1 MAGPGRGAGMRP
13 RRVEQ
18 VVPAAART
26 ISSLRDVGYELP
38 QAVADLVDNSVSA
51 GATVVTVDLHFD
63 GIDSWI
69 RIADN
74 GKGMDTT
81 TLTESLRYGSVRE
94 YGGDDLG
101 KFGFGLKS
109 ASTSQCRRVV
119 VASRRALE
127 RARIEV
133 RALDLAHI
141 EKTNRWEILVVDPAQ
156 RPAHLVDPLRDTTGT
171 VVLWED
177 LDRILDYKDPWGGW
191 AKRKLLDR
199 AEAIAEHLG
208 MVFHRFLAGRVRR
221 HRLQIYVNGAVVDA
235 WDPFC
240 TDQQATTVL
249 PEHDFRVASES
260 GMGIVHVTPYVLP
273 DKSDFSDSAAWHRAS
288 GPLKWNRQQ
297 GLYIYRANRLIQ
309 WGGWSRIRTIDEHTK
324 LARVA
329 LDFSP
334 NLDEAFG
341 INISKAIVKLPID
354 LREEIEP
361 VVNQVARIAAQ
372 RYRKG
377 GDGRGGS
384 PRGRASPTPTPPPRP
399 TPPPPPPSP
408 SGSWPTADYGDPG
421 TEPGANAAGPREN
434 GAAGRTSLVAQAA
447 REAIEAAA
455 RAAGEQAALERIVAS
470 LRRSAPEVARDLG
483 W

>member
-1 MAGPGRGAGMRP
+1 VAQSERKPKGRKP
-13 RRVEQ
+13 RVEQ

-26 ISSLRDVGYELP
+26 ISSLRDIGYELP
-38 QAVADLVDNSVSA
+38 QAIADLVDNSLEA
-51 GATVVTVDLHFD
+51 GASLVDIDLHFE
-63 GIDSWI
+63 GTESWI

-74 GKGMDTT
+74 GRGMDTT
-81 TLTESLRYGSVRE
+81 TLTESLRYGSVRDYDNE
-94 YGGDDLG
+94 DLG

-119 VASRRALE
+119 VASRRGKE
-127 RARIEV
+127 RARVEV
-133 RALDLAHI
+133 RALDLDHI
-141 EKTNRWEILVVDPAQ
+141 ERTDRWEILVVEPDE
-156 RPAHLVDPLRDTTGT
+156 RPAHLVEPLLKNTGT

-191 AKRKLLDR
+191 AHRKLLER

-208 MVFHRFLAGRVRR
+208 MVFHRFIAGQVRGKKLR
-221 HRLQIYVNGAVVDA
+221 IRVNGAVVEP

-240 TDQQATTVL
+240 RNEQATTPL
-249 PEHDFRVASES
+249 PEHDFRVASDQ
-260 GMGIVHVTPYVLP
+260 GMGIVHVSPYVLP
-273 DKSDFSDSAAWHRAS
+273 DKSDFSDAAAWQRAS

-309 WGGWSRIRTIDEHTK
+309 WGGWSRIRTIDEHSK

-334 NLDEAFG
+334 NLDAAFG

-354 LREEIEP
+354 LRDDIEP
-361 VVNQVARIAAQ
+361 VVNQVARIAGQ

-377 GDGRGGS
+377 SDGK
-384 PRGRASPTPTPPPRP
+384 GRST
-399 TPPPPPPSP
+399 PPPPSP
-408 SGSWPTADYGDPG
+408 RPGAGGSGSVDSGHSGVSQPG
-421 TEPGANAAGPREN
+421 LPVPSGGNSRPVDDLPFPDSGSEPSER
-434 GAAGRTSLVAQAA
+434 AA
-447 REAIEAAA
+447 RSAFEVAA
-455 RAAGEQAALERIVAS
+455 RAAGEQEALERIVAS
-470 LRRSAPEVARDLG
+470 LRRTAPEVARDLG

>member
-1 MAGPGRGAGMRP
+1 LAASP
-13 RRVEQ
+13 RIGTSHKPRVEQ

-26 ISSLRDVGYELP
+26 ISSLRDIGYELP

-51 GATVVTVDLHFD
+51 GATSVAVTLHFD
-63 GIDSWI
+63 GVDSWI
-69 RIADN
+69 RITDD
-74 GKGMDTT
+74 GCGMDTA
-81 TLTESLRYGSVRE
+81 TLTESLRYGSVRD

-119 VASRRALE
+119 VASRRSLE
-127 RARIEV
+127 RARVEV
-133 RALDLAHI
+133 RALDLNHI
-141 EKTNRWEILVVDPAQ
+141 ARTNRWEILVVDPAD
-156 RPAHLVDPLRDTTGT
+156 RPAHLTDPLRDRPGT

-177 LDRILDYKDPWGGW
+177 LDRILDYKDPWGVW

-208 MVFHRFLAGRVRR
+208 MVFHRFLAGQVRGHKLRVF
-221 HRLQIYVNGAVVDA
+221 VNGAAVDP

-240 TDQQATTVL
+240 RDEKTTTAL
-249 PEHDFRVASES
+249 PEHDFRVGSES
-260 GMGIVHVTPYVLP
+260 GMGIVHVSPFVLP
-273 DKSDFSDSAAWHRAS
+273 DKSEFSDTAAWQRAS

-297 GLYIYRANRLIQ
+297 GIYIYRANRLIQ

-341 INISKAIVKLPID
+341 INISKAIVKLPVD
-354 LREEIEP
+354 LREDIEP
-361 VVNQVARIAAQ
+361 VVNQLTRIASQ

-377 GDGRGGS
+377 GDGRGTS
-384 PRGRASPTPTPPPRP
+384 
-399 TPPPPPPSP
+399 
-408 SGSWPTADYGDPG
+408 
-421 TEPGANAAGPREN
+421 
-434 GAAGRTSLVAQAA
+434 AAGRPSPPRVLGSASATPGPPGPVAVDQSQAKPLSASISAGALSATQVQQAA
-447 REAIEAAA
+447 RGAIEAAA
-455 RAAGEQAALERIVAS
+455 RVAGEQEALERIVAS
-470 LRRSAPEVARDLG
+470 LRRTAPEVARDLG